1 MNPFTPPLLDD
12 TAELLQALVRGDGRA
27 LEALYRRHAEPVF
40 RYAHALS
47 GDAAA
52 AADATHDAF
61 VVLAS
66 NASGF
71 DPARG
76 ALGAW
81 LAGIARHGLLARHRR
96 QALELVADD
105 ATLDELPECAI
116 SPEQLLVQRQDLT
129 ALWGALRALPW
140 VLREAVVLVDLQ
152 DRPYVEAAAI
162 AGCELNTL
170 RTRLHRGRA
179 RLVAMLAPAEPR
191 RTAAQVEPRSA
202 LRG

>member
-1 MNPFTPPLLDD
+1 MNPFAPINPADD
-12 TAELLQALVRGDGRA
+12 TAELLRALADGDARA
-27 LEALYRRHAEPVF
+27 LETLYRRHAAPVY

-52 AADATHDAF
+52 AADVTHDAF
-61 VVLAS
+61 LALATRS
-66 NASGF
+66 AGF
-71 DPARG
+71 DPDRG

-96 QALELVADD
+96 QSLELVADE
-105 ATLDELPECAI
+105 ATMEELPELAA
-116 SPEQLLVQRQDLT
+116 SPEQLLVQRQDLQD
-129 ALWGALRALPW
+129 LWAALRALPW

-152 DRPYVEAAAI
+152 GRPYADAAAI

-179 RLVAMLAPAEPR
+179 RLTVMLAPAQVR
-191 RTAAQVEPRSA
+191 RA
-202 LRG
+202 